1 MNPKSFLGFL
11 AVTVVIVVAAA
22 VSISA
27 RYSAAVSVDL
37 NEVVY
42 PGFADKFGDVAEIQ
56 VQDKDKTLTV
66 KRDGKGWVLSD
77 RSNYLADGDVVRQ
90 VLVGLTELRLREAK
104 TEKKELFS
112 KLSVEDVTEKDSK
125 SGLLTIKDK
134 GGKVLA
140 SLIVGKENSDLAG
153 GADVGRYIRKPNE
166 KQAWL
171 AEGRL
176 VVPGAVKAWV
186 SPKIL
191 DVSNKRI
198 DTVVVTQPNGLV
210 MDVKREKIDG
220 EKFVIN
226 NMPEGRKIEY
236 QSDIDNM
243 GDGLDKL
250 ELEEVRA
257 AGKIEFPADKTISTT
272 LKTFDGLMIDVK
284 LLEKGDDFWA
294 TFVAS
299 AGDGAEDK
307 VKKEAEDINATV
319 SRWVYAIPAHKYR
332 YMTRKV
338 EDVLEQPKKEEEKKN

>member
-27 RYSAAVSVDL
+27 RYSAAVSVDFD
-37 NEVVY
+37 EVVY
-42 PGFADKFGDVAEIQ
+42 PGFADKFGDFSEIK
-56 VQDKDKTLTV
+56 VQDQDKTLTV

-90 VLVGLTELRLREAK
+90 VLVGLAELRLREAK

-176 VVPGAVKAWV
+176 VVPSAVKAWV

-191 DVSNKRI
+191 DVSSKRI

-210 MDVKREKIDG
+210 MDVKREKIGG

-257 AGKIEFPADKTISTT
+257 VGKIEFPADKTISTT
-272 LKTFDGLMIDVK
+272 LKTYDGLMMDVK

-319 SRWVYAIPAHKYR
+319 SKWVYAIPAHKYR